1 MEYLD
6 SVWQIG
12 IIALVAGVMIGVL
25 AYRLLAP
32 SIKQA
37 DQMKTELDTARDELD
52 SYKASVGQ
60 HFDKTSELVN
70 DLTQNYVKVYQHL
83 AEGAQ
88 SLGDSKTFN
97 NLLEQHPGRVS
108 IAVDDAVDTAD
119 TAADNLVT
127 EPLTAQAESVETVDE
142 HAEPFTDVKAAA
154 VDPAGSEN
162 DAAENEAAENEAAE
176 KEDST
181 PTGSQAEASEPVI
194 NVDALDKVAEST
206 DVETPTTTDS
216 AVPTDEEKTEVRTT
230 SH

>member
-12 IIALVAGVMIGVL
+12 IIALVAGVMIGAL

-37 DQMKTELDTARDELD
+37 DQIKTELDTARDELD
-52 SYKASVGQ
+52 SYRTSVGQ

-88 SLGDSKTFN
+88 TLGDSKTFN
-97 NLLEQHPGRVS
+97 NLLEQHQGRVS
-108 IAVDDAVDTAD
+108 IAVDDDANTAD
-119 TAADNLVT
+119 VATDNPVA
-127 EPLTAQAESVETVDE
+127 EPLTAEAESVATVDE
-142 HAEPFTDVKAAA
+142 HAEPFTDVKAAE
-154 VDPAGSEN
+154 VEPASSEN
-162 DAAENEAAENEAAE
+162 DAAEKEASA
-176 KEDST
+176 ST
-181 PTGSQAEASEPVI
+181 DNQADASEPVI
-194 NVDALDKVAEST
+194 NVDALDKVAESA
-206 DVETPTTTDS
+206 DVEVPAKTDS
-216 AVPTDEEKTEVRTT
+216 AVPAGEEKTEVRTT

>member
-12 IIALVAGVMIGVL
+12 IIALVAGVMIGAL

-37 DQMKTELDTARDELD
+37 DQVKTELDAARDELD

-60 HFDKTSELVN
+60 HFNKTSELVN

-88 SLGDSKTFN
+88 TLGDSKTFN
-97 NLLEQHPGRVS
+97 NLLEQQPGRVS
-108 IAVDDAVDTAD
+108 IAVDDAAD
-119 TAADNLVT
+119 TAADDLVA
-127 EPLTAQAESVETVDE
+127 EPLTAPATSVETVDE
-142 HAEPFTDVKAAA
+142 HAEPFTAVKTAG

-162 DAAENEAAENEAAE
+162 DTAESEASA
-176 KEDST
+176 ST
-181 PTGSQAEASEPVI
+181 GNQAEASEPVI
-194 NVDALDKVAEST
+194 NVDALDKVAESANA
-206 DVETPTTTDS
+206 EGPAGTDS
-216 AVPTDEEKTEVRTT
+216 TLPAGEEKTEVRTT

>member
-12 IIALVAGVMIGVL
+12 IIALVAGVMIGAL

-37 DQMKTELDTARDELD
+37 DQIKSELDTARDELD

-60 HFDKTSELVN
+60 HFNKTSELVN

-88 SLGDSKTFN
+88 TLGDSKTFN
-97 NLLEQHPGRVS
+97 NLLEQQPGRVS
-108 IAVDDAVDTAD
+108 IAVDDSADTAD
-119 TAADNLVT
+119 TAADDLVA
-127 EPLTAQAESVETVDE
+127 EPLAAQAAAVETVDE
-142 HAEPFTDVKAAA
+142 HAEPFTDVKTAG

-162 DAAENEAAENEAAE
+162 DTAASAF
-176 KEDST
+176 
-181 PTGSQAEASEPVI
+181 PI
-194 NVDALDKVAEST
+194 N
-206 DVETPTTTDS
+206 
-216 AVPTDEEKTEVRTT
+216 RF
-230 SH
+230 

>member
-12 IIALVAGVMIGVL
+12 IIALVAGVMIGAL

-37 DQMKTELDTARDELD
+37 DQIKSELDTARDELD

-60 HFDKTSELVN
+60 HFNKTSELVN

-88 SLGDSKTFN
+88 TLGDSKTFN
-97 NLLEQHPGRVS
+97 NLLEQQPGRVS
-108 IAVDDAVDTAD
+108 IAVDDAADTAD
-119 TAADNLVT
+119 IAADDTVS
-127 EPLTAQAESVETVDE
+127 EPLTAPEASVETVDE
-142 HAEPFTDVKAAA
+142 HAEPFTDVKTAG
-154 VDPAGSEN
+154 VDPDGSEN
-162 DAAENEAAENEAAE
+162 DTAESEASA
-176 KEDST
+176 ST
-181 PTGSQAEASEPVI
+181 GNQAEASEPVI
-194 NVDALDKVAEST
+194 NVDALDKVAESAKA
-206 DVETPTTTDS
+206 ETRAKTDS
-216 AVPTDEEKTEVRTT
+216 ALAAGEEKTEVRTT

>member
-1 MEYLD
+1 VEYLD

-12 IIALVAGVMIGVL
+12 IIALVAGVMIGAL

-37 DQMKTELDTARDELD
+37 DQIKTELDAARDELD
-52 SYKASVGQ
+52 SYRTSVGQ

-88 SLGDSKTFN
+88 TLGDSKTFN
-97 NLLEQHPGRVS
+97 NLLEQQPGRVS
-108 IAVDDAVDTAD
+108 IAVDDAADTAD
-119 TAADNLVT
+119 MAADDTVA
-127 EPLTAQAESVETVDE
+127 EPLTAPEASVETLDE
-142 HAEPFTDVKAAA
+142 HAEPFTDVKTAGMG
-154 VDPAGSEN
+154 PAGSEH
-162 DAAENEAAENEAAE
+162 DIAASEA
-176 KEDST
+176 ST
-181 PTGSQAEASEPVI
+181 STGNQAEASEPVI

-206 DVETPTTTDS
+206 SAEEPTSTDS
-216 AVPTDEEKTEVRTT
+216 ALPAGEEKTEVRTT

>member
-32 SIKQA
+32 SLKQA
-37 DQMKTELDTARDELD
+37 DQIKTELDTARDELD

-60 HFDKTSELVN
+60 HFNKTSELVN

-88 SLGDSKTFN
+88 TLGDSKTFN
-97 NLLEQHPGRVS
+97 NLLEQQPGRVS
-108 IAVDDAVDTAD
+108 IAVDDAADTAD
-119 TAADNLVT
+119 TAADDLVA
-127 EPLTAQAESVETVDE
+127 EPLAAQAASVETVDE
-142 HAEPFTDVKAAA
+142 HAEPFTDVKTAGVDAAA
-154 VDPAGSEN
+154 SES
-162 DAAENEAAENEAAE
+162 DIAESEASAA
-176 KEDST
+176 
-181 PTGSQAEASEPVI
+181 TGKQAEASEPVI

-206 DVETPTTTDS
+206 NAEDPTSKDS
-216 AVPTDEEKTEVRTT
+216 ALPAGEEKAEVRTT

>member
-12 IIALVAGVMIGVL
+12 IIALVAGVMIGAL

-37 DQMKTELDTARDELD
+37 DQIKSELDTARDELD

-60 HFDKTSELVN
+60 HFNKTSELVN

-88 SLGDSKTFN
+88 TLGDSKTFD
-97 NLLEQHPGRVS
+97 NLLEQQPGRVS
-108 IAVDDAVDTAD
+108 IAVDDSTDTAD
-119 TAADNLVT
+119 TAADDLVA
-127 EPLTAQAESVETVDE
+127 EPLAAQAASVETVDE
-142 HAEPFTDVKAAA
+142 HAEPFTDVKTAG
-154 VDPAGSEN
+154 VDPDGSEN
-162 DAAENEAAENEAAE
+162 DTAESEASA
-176 KEDST
+176 ST
-181 PTGSQAEASEPVI
+181 GNQAEASEPVI
-194 NVDALDKVAEST
+194 NVDALDKVAESANT
-206 DVETPTTTDS
+206 EGPAGTDS
-216 AVPTDEEKTEVRTT
+216 TLAAGEEKTEVRTT

>member
-6 SVWQIG
+6 SVWQIS
-12 IIALVAGVMIGVL
+12 IIALVAGVMIGAL

-37 DQMKTELDTARDELD
+37 DQIKSELDTARDELD

-60 HFDKTSELVN
+60 HFNKTSELVN

-88 SLGDSKTFN
+88 TLGDSKTFN
-97 NLLEQHPGRVS
+97 NLLEQQPGRVS
-108 IAVDDAVDTAD
+108 IAVDDSADTAD
-119 TAADNLVT
+119 TAADDLVA
-127 EPLTAQAESVETVDE
+127 EPLAAQAASVETVDE
-142 HAEPFTDVKAAA
+142 HAEPFTDVKTAG

-162 DAAENEAAENEAAE
+162 DTAESEASA
-176 KEDST
+176 
-181 PTGSQAEASEPVI
+181 PTGNQAEANEPVI
-194 NVDALDKVAEST
+194 NVDALDKVAESAEA
-206 DVETPTTTDS
+206 ETRANTDS
-216 AVPTDEEKTEVRTT
+216 ALPAGEEKTEVRTT

>member
-12 IIALVAGVMIGVL
+12 IIALVAGVLIGAL
-25 AYRLLAP
+25 AYRLFAP

-37 DQMKTELDTARDELD
+37 DQIKTELDTARNELD

-88 SLGDSKTFN
+88 TLGDSKNFN

-108 IAVDDAVDTAD
+108 IAVDDAVNAAD

-127 EPLTAQAESVETVDE
+127 EPQTAQAASVETIDE
-142 HAEPFTDVKAAA
+142 HAEPFTEFKAAEEDTA
-154 VDPAGSEN
+154 SSD
-162 DAAENEAAENEAAE
+162 NEAAESEN
-176 KEDST
+176 ST
-181 PTGSQAEASEPVI
+181 PTDNRAEASEPVI
-194 NVDALDKVAEST
+194 NVDALDKVAESADVGTQIAT
-206 DVETPTTTDS
+206 DNAIP
-216 AVPTDEEKTEVRTT
+216 ADEEKTEVRTT

>member
-12 IIALVAGVMIGVL
+12 IIALVAGVMIGAL

-37 DQMKTELDTARDELD
+37 DQIKSELDTARDELD

-60 HFDKTSELVN
+60 HFNKTSELVN

-88 SLGDSKTFN
+88 TLGDSKTFN
-97 NLLEQHPGRVS
+97 NLLEQQPGRVS
-108 IAVDDAVDTAD
+108 IAVDDTPDTAD
-119 TAADNLVT
+119 TAADDLVA
-127 EPLTAQAESVETVDE
+127 EPLTAQAASVETVDE
-142 HAEPFTDVKAAA
+142 HAEPFTDVKTAG
-154 VDPAGSEN
+154 VDPAASES
-162 DAAENEAAENEAAE
+162 DTAASEASA
-176 KEDST
+176 ST
-181 PTGSQAEASEPVI
+181 GNQAEASEPVI
-194 NVDALDKVAEST
+194 NVDALDKVAESANV
-206 DVETPTTTDS
+206 DGPTGTDS
-216 AVPTDEEKTEVRTT
+216 APPAGEEKAEVRTT